1 MSRKRQTFHS
11 SFAQTL
17 LLSVLSLFF
26 FFFLCIVSYQYQ
38 REKEYKIGLMHQKLE
53 DYNLQIIEELKK
65 DTQISEEKPS
75 PELEHFLTHFAPS
88 QFLPQ
93 LRITLINQQGKV
105 IYDNR
110 KKGYRDF
117 EDHRERPE
125 VKKALQNGTGY
136 NVRRFSETIGTEF
149 FYVATRAPDGYIV
162 RSALPYGAT
171 LNNSLKI
178 DYGFISFAILLLL
191 SLIIIFYMII
201 CKIDISI
208 TRLREFTL
216 KIDRNE
222 PIDEDEEKHFPN
234 NELGEI
240 SQHLI
245 RIYKNITR
253 TKGELLEGREK
264 LLEQKSLQ
272 VQQRKELTQNIAHEL
287 KTPVASIQGYLE
299 TIVNTPH
306 ISAEKQKEFLDKCYA
321 QSNRLSRLLKDIS
334 LLTRMDEASDMFVME
349 QFDIQVLVENIINEL
364 SLQLEE
370 RDIIVRNGLD
380 APLPIKGNAS
390 LIYSIFRNLMDNA
403 IAYAGEHIFITLSLT
418 HIEGNYYGFSFADNG
433 IGMDEAHLERIFE
446 RFYRVDK
453 GRSRKLGGTGLG
465 LAIVK
470 NAILIHGGNITA
482 RNLSPHGLSFD
493 FTLKK

>member
-1 MSRKRQTFHS
+1 MSRKKQTYHS

-38 REKEYKIGLMHQKLE
+38 REKEYKIGLMHQKLQ
-53 DYNLQIIEELKK
+53 DYNFQIIEELKK
-65 DTQISEEKPS
+65 DPQISEEKPN
-75 PELEHFLTHFAPS
+75 PGLEKFLTHFTPARL
-88 QFLPQ
+88 LPQ
-93 LRITLINQQGKV
+93 LRITLINRHGKV
-105 IYDNR
+105 IYDNQR
-110 KKGYRDF
+110 KTYSEF

-125 VKKALQNGTGY
+125 VKKALQKGTGY

-149 FYVATRAPDGYIV
+149 FYVATLSQDGYIV
-162 RSALPYGAT
+162 RCALPYGVS
-171 LNNSLKI
+171 LNNSLKV
-178 DYGFISFAILLLL
+178 DYGFITFAILLLL
-191 SLIIIFYMII
+191 SLAITFYVIIR
-201 CKIDISI
+201 KIDISI
-208 TRLREFTL
+208 TRLREFAI
-216 KIDRNE
+216 KVDRNE
-222 PIDEDEEKHFPN
+222 PIDEDEESHFPN

-245 RIYKNITR
+245 RIYKKMIH

-264 LLEQKSLQ
+264 LLEQRSLQ

-299 TIVNTPH
+299 TIVNNPDLTPDKR
-306 ISAEKQKEFLDKCYA
+306 ELFLDKCYA
-321 QSNRLSRLLKDIS
+321 QSNRLSHLLKDIS
-334 LLTRMDEASDMFVME
+334 LLTRMDEASGMFVME
-349 QFDIQVLVENIINEL
+349 QFDIQILVENIINEL

-370 RDIIVRNGLD
+370 RRIIVRNGID
-380 APLPIKGNAS
+380 APLPMRGNAS
-390 LIYSIFRNLMDNA
+390 LVYSIFRNLMDNA
-403 IAYAGEHIFITLSLT
+403 IAYAGENLFITLSLT
-418 HIEGNYYGFSFADNG
+418 HIEGDYYGFSFADNG
-433 IGMDEAHLERIFE
+433 IGMEEIHLERIFE

-470 NAILIHGGNITA
+470 NAILIHGGNIIA
-482 RNLSPHGLSFD
+482 RNIAPHGLCFD